1 MDTALSRDAGT
12 SSPHRR
18 LRVAALICGI
28 FGVGGW
34 VLDFMLFRRAPL
46 QDWMVFYTAARAFF
60 DGNLALIFDGEA
72 LTATINHLFSTWLP
86 MPLPPHPWVYPPPFL
101 MLILPFGALPP
112 LLSATLFVLT
122 GWAAC
127 FAAVRRCAEPGSRWP
142 LIGTLILCPAVP
154 FNVMTG
160 QNAFFTTSLLVAG
173 FGMLQRFPL
182 AAGALIGMLSIK
194 PQFSL
199 MAWVALAAARQ
210 WRALG
215 SAAAA
220 AILLVLASLAVV
232 GFEAWRAWLDLM
244 LGGNALYGD
253 WIASG
258 RLNGISVYACVSWLG
273 APSAIANLAQAAA
286 VVAAA
291 AIVFWVHR
299 QAAPAALQL
308 ATLLAATLLAAPHA
322 SNSDAVLLGVAAS
335 LFAVSADLRLPQ
347 LAVAAA
353 VWISPFINP
362 PVLFRAGC
370 ITPVLVLLLLV
381 MIAASLRPPNAEA
394 ARPARASA

>member
-1 MDTALSRDAGT
+1 MDIALSRDPGT
-12 SSPHRR
+12 NGAHRR
-18 LRVAALICGI
+18 LRAAALICGI

-34 VLDFMLFRRAPL
+34 ALDFVLFRRAPL

-72 LTATINHLFSTWLP
+72 LTAAINHLFSAWLP
-86 MPLPPHPWVYPPPFL
+86 LPMPPHPWVYPPPFL
-101 MLILPFGALPP
+101 VLILPFGALPP
-112 LLSATLFVLT
+112 LLSAIVFVLT

-127 FAAVRRCAEPGSRWP
+127 FAIVRRCAKPGSRWP
-142 LIGTLILCPAVP
+142 LVGTLILCPAVP

-160 QNAFFTTSLLVAG
+160 QNAFFTTSLLIAG

-182 AAGALIGMLSIK
+182 AAGALIGMLSVK
-194 PQFSL
+194 PQFAL
-199 MAWVALAAARQ
+199 MAWIALAAGRQ

-215 SAAAA
+215 SAAAVTV
-220 AILLVLASLAVV
+220 LLVLASLAFI
-232 GFEAWRAWLDLM
+232 GFEAWRAWLDLV
-244 LGGNALYGD
+244 LGGNAGYSD

-258 RLNGISVYACVSWLG
+258 RLNGVSVYACVSWLG
-273 APSAIANLAQAAA
+273 ASSGVANLAQAAA
-286 VVAAA
+286 IIVAA

-299 QAAPAALQL
+299 QSAPAAIQL

-322 SNSDAVLLGVAAS
+322 SNSDAIFLGVAAS
-335 LFAVSADLRLPQ
+335 LFVVSADLRLPQ
-347 LAVAAA
+347 LVVAAA

-370 ITPVLVLLLLV
+370 ITPVLVLLFLV
-381 MIAASLRPPNAEA
+381 MIAASLRPLNAAA